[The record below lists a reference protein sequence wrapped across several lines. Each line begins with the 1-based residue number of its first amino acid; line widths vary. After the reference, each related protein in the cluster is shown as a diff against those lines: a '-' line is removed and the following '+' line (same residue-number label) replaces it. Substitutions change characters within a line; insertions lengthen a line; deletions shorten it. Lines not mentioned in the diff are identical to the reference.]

1 MKFVFI
7 AKGRL
12 GNAIFRYMGCAIF
25 CIKYNGEYT
34 TKTNNINYI
43 IDDKLFSEIIKT
55 NISLQEGNYLL
66 SDFYQH
72 DTIYKKYKAQIIDFI
87 NKNDHIVITD
97 GINAGDGNK
106 QKFLMKTI
114 INSPHNFNKI
124 YDMVFHIRLG
134 DKVNINVT
142 ISLEKILNLIDNIEY
157 NNYKNIAIVCDK
169 CTSQYEEDFIKI
181 VTTKL
186 NSKFNSA
193 IIFESNDILTDF
205 YIMSNCK
212 VLVCSVSTLSWCAAF
227 FSKTI
232 EKCYMP
238 KHSTSI
244 TNNYCDCYYPIDNTE
259 LYDI

>member
-7 AKGRL
+7 TKGRL
-12 GNAIFRYMGCAIF
+12 GNAIFRYMGCAIL

-34 TKTNNINYI
+34 TITNNINFI
-43 IDDKLFSEIIKT
+43 INDKIFSEIIK
-55 NISLQEGNYLL
+55 NNLSLQNSNYLL

-72 DTIYKKYKAQIIDFI
+72 DSIYKKHKAQIIDFI

-97 GINAGDGNK
+97 GINAGDGNR
-106 QKFLMKTI
+106 QEFLMKTI
-114 INSPHNFNKI
+114 INSPHNFNKT

-134 DKVNINVT
+134 DMVKLNIT
-142 ISLEKILNLIDNIEY
+142 ISLDKILNLIDNIQYDVY
-157 NNYKNIAIVCDK
+157 NKIAIVCDK
-169 CTSQYEEDFIKI
+169 CTSHYEEDFIKI
-181 VTTKL
+181 VSIKL
-186 NSKFNSA
+186 NSKFNTT

-212 VLVCSVSTLSWCAAF
+212 ILVCSVSTLSWCAAF

-238 KHSTSI
+238 KHTTSI
-244 TNNYCDCYYPIDNTE
+244 TNEYCDCYYPIDNTE

>member
-12 GNAIFRYMGCAIF
+12 GNAIFRYMGCVIF

-34 TKTNNINYI
+34 TTTSNINYI
-43 IDDKLFSEIIKT
+43 IDDKIFSEIINN
-55 NISLQEGNYLL
+55 NISLREGNYLL
-66 SDFYQH
+66 SDYYQH
-72 DTIYKKYKAQIIDFI
+72 DSIYKKYKAEIINFI
-87 NKNDHIVITD
+87 NTNHHIVITD
-97 GINAGDGNK
+97 GINAGDGNR
-106 QKFLMKTI
+106 QEFLMKTI
-114 INSPHNFNKI
+114 INTPINFDKI
-124 YDMVFHIRLG
+124 YSMVFHIRLG
-134 DKVNINVT
+134 DMVNINIT
-142 ISLEKILNLIDNIEY
+142 ISLDKILNLIDNMEY
-157 NNYKNIAIVCDK
+157 NTYKNIAVVCDK
-169 CTSQYEEDFIKI
+169 CTTHYEEEFIKI
-181 VTTKL
+181 VTAKL
-186 NSKFNSA
+186 NTKFNTT

-238 KHSTSI
+238 KHTKAI
-244 TNNYCDCYYPIDNTE
+244 TNSYCDCYYPIDNTE

>member
-12 GNAIFRYMGCAIF
+12 GNAIFRYMGCVIF

-34 TKTNNINYI
+34 TTTSNINYI
-43 IDDKLFSEIIKT
+43 IDDKIFSEIINN
-55 NISLQEGNYLL
+55 NISLREGNYLL
-66 SDFYQH
+66 SDYYHH
-72 DTIYKKYKAQIIDFI
+72 DSIYKKYKAEIINFI
-87 NKNDHIVITD
+87 NNNHHIVITD
-97 GINAGDGNK
+97 GINAGDGNR
-106 QKFLMKTI
+106 QEFLMKTI
-114 INSPHNFNKI
+114 INTPINFDKI
-124 YDMVFHIRLG
+124 YSMVFHIRLG
-134 DKVNINVT
+134 DMVNINIA
-142 ISLEKILNLIDNIEY
+142 ISLDKILNLIDNMEY
-157 NNYKNIAIVCDK
+157 NTYKNIAVVCDK
-169 CTSQYEEDFIKI
+169 CTTHYEEEFIKI
-181 VTTKL
+181 VTAKL
-186 NSKFNSA
+186 NTKFNTT

-244 TNNYCDCYYPIDNTE
+244 TNDYCDCYYPIDNTE

>member
-72 DTIYKKYKAQIIDFI
+72 DTIYKKYKAEIIIFI

-97 GINAGDGNK
+97 GILAGDGNR
-106 QKFLMKTI
+106 QEFLMKTI

-124 YDMVFHIRLG
+124 Y
-134 DKVNINVT
+134 
-142 ISLEKILNLIDNIEY
+142 E
-157 NNYKNIAIVCDK
+157 KNIR
-169 CTSQYEEDFIKI
+169 
-181 VTTKL
+181 
-186 NSKFNSA
+186 
-193 IIFESNDILTDF
+193 
-205 YIMSNCK
+205 
-212 VLVCSVSTLSWCAAF
+212 
-227 FSKTI
+227 
-232 EKCYMP
+232 
-238 KHSTSI
+238 
-244 TNNYCDCYYPIDNTE
+244 
-259 LYDI
+259 